1 MSGVFVEAALRPEA
15 LYKWI
20 KKVMWRNKRKD
31 IEKTF

>member
-20 KKVMWRNKRKD
+20 KKVMWRNKKD